1 MFIYASCSLPLA
13 VLVSVVLKTTK
24 RNLEQ
29 TIMLTIFGRK
39 KVTADRVAHIFAH
52 NIVETVESGFSDVA
66 GFINDSPEFVIDPG
80 ITEEDYGKFL
90 MIVIAGNY
98 AYINQYFTDG
108 MDKQITEEITQK
120 LAPAFEM
127 TPTEFSMKVKEYKEC
142 MSRANHPS
150 KNIIY
155 AMSKG
160 VFLKYNLVDCQ
171 EEYFRQMKT
180 PNPIF
185 LKNLD
190 ELMKNFLWNWEVF
203 NEKYKVVSGNLS

>member
-1 MFIYASCSLPLA
+1 
-13 VLVSVVLKTTK
+13 
-24 RNLEQ
+24 
-29 TIMLTIFGRK
+29 MLTIFGRK
-39 KVTADRVAHIFAH
+39 KVTTDRVAHIFAH
-52 NIVETVESGFSDVA
+52 NIVETVESGFEDVA
-66 GFINDSPEFVIDPG
+66 GFINDSPEFVVSPNIAPD
-80 ITEEDYGKFL
+80 DFGKFL

-98 AYINQYFTDG
+98 GYINQHFSDG
-108 MDKQITEEITQK
+108 LDKQITDAITQR

-142 MSRANHPS
+142 MSRSNHPS
-150 KNIIY
+150 KNIVY

-160 VFLKYNLVDCQ
+160 VFLKYNLVEFQ
-171 EEYFRQMKT
+171 EEYFRAMKN

-203 NEKYKVVSGNLS
+203 NEKYKVVSNGLH